1 MSWPIRFLFQEFP
14 PQGFDDAAYRFLL
27 TFREIINVEGGT
39 VLHTQDIVNGGPVEQ
54 RQILQNVNAGRGDV
68 SLIRTDRGAV
78 HPSRSATA
86 FCDNPRFFLR
96 AFSRQPRS

>member
-78 HPSRSATA
+78 HPQPVGD
-86 FCDNPRFFLR
+86 CFLR
-96 AFSRQPRS
+96 